1 MQELII
7 QEQTIVNKI
16 YYIRGQKVMLDEDL
30 AEIYGVEIKR
40 LNEAVKR
47 NSTRFPEDFIFQL
60 TDNEEVSLRSQ
71 IATLKK
77 SKSGRGQHR
86 KYLPYA
92 FTEHGVVMLASV
104 LNSNVAIRA
113 SILVVRAFVSMR
125 HFLLENQ
132 ALAKKV
138 EELERQMK
146 KKFAEQDGKIDAV
159 FEAIQQ
165 LIQEKDEPREPIG
178 FKLKN
183 SNN

>member
-30 AEIYGVEIKR
+30 AEIYQVEIKV
-40 LNEAVKR
+40 LNQAVKR
-47 NSTRFPEDFIFQL
+47 NIDRFPEDFIFQL
-60 TDNEEVSLRSQ
+60 SKEEADSLRSQ
-71 IATLKK
+71 IVTLKK
-77 SKSGRGQHR
+77 GRGQHR

-104 LNSNVAIRA
+104 LNSSVAIQA

>member
-1 MQELII
+1 
-7 QEQTIVNKI
+7 
-16 YYIRGQKVMLDEDL
+16 MLDEDL
-30 AEIYGVEIKR
+30 ADIYQVETR
-40 LNEAVKR
+40 VLNQAVKR
-47 NSTRFPEDFIFQL
+47 NSTRFPEDFMFQL
-60 TDNEEVSLRSQ
+60 TDNEYNNLISQ
-71 IATLKK
+71 IVTSKK
-77 SKSGRGQHR
+77 YNHGGRR
-86 KYLPYA
+86 KLPNV

-104 LNSNVAIRA
+104 LNSSVAIQA

-146 KKFAEQDGKIDAV
+146 EKFAEQDGKIDAV

-178 FKLKN
+178 FKLKQ